1 MKIATKIA
9 ISTILLLLLTTGV
22 VTSMMVYSL
31 KERQQSNL
39 DNFRQTE
46 YTRVEQKLKSLLDVT
61 YESISNTYTNSTK
74 KRIYRKK
81 TTVISF
87 AR

>member
-74 KRIYRKK
+74 KKNI
-81 TTVISF
+81 
-87 AR
+87 

>member
-9 ISTILLLLLTTGV
+9 ISTILLLLLTTGGV

-74 KRIYRKK
+74 KNI
-81 TTVISF
+81 
-87 AR
+87 